1 MKAEGKRHRKPIVYI
16 IAGPNGAGKTTFAMK
31 FLPRIAAVN
40 FINADL
46 IAAGVSPFNPRSV
59 AVEAGRIFLARI
71 RELASRKIDFA
82 FETTLSGRSYINLM
96 FELRN
101 DGYRIHLFF
110 LWLPS
115 PDLALERVADR
126 VRKGGHSVPAET
138 VGRRFKRG
146 IHNLFNLY
154 RGLCDM
160 IVIYDNSTAEPRLV
174 ATISGSRTT
183 LVRRDLFQTILTI
196 ECEAQYENKK

>member
-1 MKAEGKRHRKPIVYI
+1 MMREVKRQRRPVVYI

-31 FLPRIAAVN
+31 FLPRIAEVN

-46 IAAGVSPFNPRSV
+46 IAAGVSPLNPGSV
-59 AVEAGRIFLARI
+59 AVGAGRIFLARI
-71 RELASRKIDFA
+71 RELVSRKIDFA
-82 FETTLSGRSYINLM
+82 FETTLSGRSYINLLS
-96 FELRN
+96 ELRSA
-101 DGYRIHLFF
+101 GYRIHLFF

-115 PDLALERVADR
+115 LDLALKRVADR
-126 VRKGGHSVPAET
+126 VRKGGHNIPAEA

-154 RGLCDM
+154 RGLCDL

-174 ATISGSRTT
+174 ATIAGSKTT
-183 LVRRDLFQTILTI
+183 VVRQDMFQTMLNI
-196 ECEAQYENKK
+196 ECEAQYENKE

>member
-1 MKAEGKRHRKPIVYI
+1 MTSKDKKNRKPVVYI

-31 FLPRIAAVN
+31 FLPRIAEVN

-46 IAAGVSPFNPRSV
+46 IAAGVSPLNPRSV

-71 RELASRKIDFA
+71 RELTSRKTDFA
-82 FETTLSGRSYINLM
+82 FETTLSGRSYINLLA
-96 FELRN
+96 ELR
-101 DGYRIHLFF
+101 DAGYRIHLFF

-115 PDLALERVADR
+115 LDLALKRIADR
-126 VRKGGHSVPAET
+126 VRKGGHNIPAET

-146 IHNLFNLY
+146 FHNLFNLY

-160 IVIYDNSTAEPRLV
+160 IVIYDNSTANPRLV
-174 ATISGSRTT
+174 ATIIGSKTT
-183 LVRRDLFQTILTI
+183 IIRQDLFQTILTI
-196 ECEAQYENKK
+196 ECDAQYENKK

>member
-1 MKAEGKRHRKPIVYI
+1 MSEGKRQRRPVVYI

-31 FLPRIAAVN
+31 FLPRIAEVN

-46 IAAGVSPFNPRSV
+46 IAAGVSPLSPGSV
-59 AVEAGRIFLARI
+59 VVGAGRIFLARI

-82 FETTLSGRSYINLM
+82 FETTLSGRSYINLLS
-96 FELRN
+96 ELR
-101 DGYRIHLFF
+101 DAGYRIHLFF

-115 PDLALERVADR
+115 LDLALKRVADR
-126 VRKGGHSVPAET
+126 VRKGGHNIPAET

-154 RGLCDM
+154 RGLCDL
-160 IVIYDNSTAEPRLV
+160 IVIYDNSTAKPRLV
-174 ATISGSRTT
+174 ATIAGSKTT
-183 LVRRDLFQTILTI
+183 VVRQDMFQTMLNI
-196 ECEAQYENKK
+196 ECEAQYENKE

>member
-1 MKAEGKRHRKPIVYI
+1 MTREGKRQRKPVVYI

-31 FLPRIAAVN
+31 FLPRIAEVN

-46 IAAGVSPFNPRSV
+46 IAAGVSPLNPGSI

-71 RELASRKIDFA
+71 RELASRKTDFA
-82 FETTLSGRSYINLM
+82 FETTLSGRSYINLLS
-96 FELRN
+96 ELRSA
-101 DGYRIHLFF
+101 GYRIHLFF

-115 PDLALERVADR
+115 LDLALKRVADR
-126 VRKGGHSVPAET
+126 VQKGGHNIPAEV

-154 RGLCDM
+154 RGLCDL
-160 IVIYDNSTAEPRLV
+160 IVIYDNSTARPRLV
-174 ATISGSRTT
+174 ATIAGSRTT
-183 LVRRDLFQTILTI
+183 VVRQDMFQTMLNI
-196 ECEAQYENKK
+196 ECEAQYENKE